1 MTASTRVLAVA
12 FVAVVGAFIGSTL
25 LVQRS
30 ARVIEVDAAAIS
42 RDAAPSVQLVS
53 DLRAEI
59 RELQARVVRVVAG
72 REPPD
77 EVAQSRR
84 KVDELLERAV
94 SLPTDSN
101 EAIMLGKLHSAIR
114 AFDEVAE
121 RALEQARGGHADEA
135 RETVRGELRQRGDAA
150 SAIAHELVLYN
161 VQAAEQAAQRIEA
174 ARHQGNRFAW
184 QLDALCVLIAL
195 LAAWLTFRAMRHMQR
210 VHHERH
216 ELAQRKAEELE
227 QFASRVA
234 HDVLSPLS
242 AVSLALAVAE
252 RNPSEA
258 RVAFS
263 RARSSLSRVRRIVDG
278 LLEFARAGAR
288 PELGAR
294 AEVRAV
300 AAGLLD
306 ELGPFAAQRH
316 AELRFEDV
324 PDVAVACSS
333 GVLLSLLGN
342 LLRNGIK
349 YLGSAEVREVSLRV
363 RERRGRVTFEVED
376 TGPGVPPELGNRIF
390 QPYIRGP
397 NTGAPGIGLGLAT
410 VKRLV
415 ESHGGSLGV
424 RAGSRGGA
432 LFWFELDEALP
443 ASGIPYDEVRTVSPD
458 LSPSHRSSQTG
469 P

>member
-12 FVAVVGAFIGSTL
+12 FVAVVGAFIGSTI

-42 RDAAPSVQLVS
+42 RDAAPSVQLIS

-59 RELQARVVRVVAG
+59 RELQARVGRVASGRATAADDVA
-72 REPPD
+72 E
-77 EVAQSRR
+77 SRR
-84 KVDELLERAV
+84 MVDKLLERAV
-94 SLPTDSN
+94 ALPTDSN
-101 EAIMLGKLHSAIR
+101 EAAMLGKLHSAIR

-121 RALEQARGGHADEA
+121 RALEQARGGHADAA
-135 RETVRGELRQRGDAA
+135 RETVRGELRERSDAA
-150 SAIAHELVLYN
+150 GAAAHELVLYN
-161 VQAAEQAAQRIEA
+161 VQAAERAAQRIET
-174 ARHQGNRFAW
+174 ARHKGNRFAW
-184 QLDALCVLIAL
+184 QLDALCALIAL
-195 LAAWLTFRAMRHMQR
+195 FAAWLTFRAMRHMQR

-227 QFASRVA
+227 QFAGRVA

-252 RNPSEA
+252 RNPNEA
-258 RVAFS
+258 REAFS

-294 AEVRAV
+294 AEVRTV

-324 PDVAVACSS
+324 PDVAVACSP

-349 YLGSAEVREVSLRV
+349 YLGSAEAREVCLRV
-363 RERRGRVTFEVED
+363 RERRGRVMFEVED
-376 TGPGVPPELGNRIF
+376 TGPGIPPELGNRIF
-390 QPYIRGP
+390 EPYIRGP

-415 ESHGGSLGV
+415 ESHGGALGV
-424 RAGSRGGA
+424 RAGARGGA

-443 ASGIPYDEVRTVSPD
+443 GSRTEGFEITSPD
-458 LSPSHRSSQTG
+458 VGPAQRSSQAL